1 MDLTRSDL
9 LRLGAAGATVAAG
22 GAFGASEAFAAPPP
36 AKPVGDDVGCLTF
49 GVVAERTSLAFY
61 KKALTTPN
69 LFDAGDRR
77 RLTQARDAKREH
89 VQRLNEALGA
99 DAVSADDYEVT
110 FPKQSFASRRN
121 AVGLGVALEKLL
133 VGVYVYGTGA
143 TSDIGSR
150 ELIGRLLCVDNQV
163 LSTLRAMNGKASIG
177 GLPSPL
183 DTEQA
188 GDVLDKLLTI
198 PGSPGES

>member
-1 MDLTRSDL
+1 MDLTRGDF

-22 GAFGASEAFAAPPP
+22 GALGASAAFAAPQPP
-36 AKPVGDDVGCLTF
+36 TPIGDDVGFLTF
-49 GVVAERTSLAFY
+49 GVVAERTALTFY
-61 KKALTTPN
+61 KEALTTPK
-69 LFDAGDRR
+69 LFDVGDRR

-89 VQRLNEALGA
+89 VQRLNAALAA

-121 AVGLGVALEKLL
+121 AVGLGVALEKLV
-133 VGVYVYGTGA
+133 VGVYVYGTSA
-143 TSDIGSR
+143 TVDPGTR
-150 ELIGRLLCVDNQV
+150 LLIGRLLSVDNQI
-163 LSTLRAMNGKASIG
+163 LATLHEMNGKEPIG

-183 DTEQA
+183 DTDQA